1 MARGINLTPD
11 QIAEIRKLKKAGKLT
26 TQEIGDRFGVTRS
39 IISKHTSDIKS
50 NPEVSSRKT
59 SKAKISKIR
68 GLKLQGVTLKA
79 IAKRVGVSPETVTR
93 HTRDIKGN
101 IGAANRKY
109 PSQDVADWH
118 NEKYGTN
125 LEADDIGRSHRTKY
139 SRASPTGRATSA
151 AHSANRRATILAATP
166 LEATFPAFKAEI
178 DSLFKLAELIPG
190 KFEVDH
196 IKRLIDGGLHHPD
209 NLQLLKYEAHRLKT
223 ALENAGKFEAAKRVG
238 AFNEYSLEPKLR
250 SLLAEN
256 VKSPGLMNFFK
267 RGLKQGGFV
276 NPRVAGSL
284 ALGSAATLGFMSL
297 LSPGGREAAEAG
309 IEKVKTVGE
318 SVLRN
323 NPKIMETLALLG
335 VPQEKMF
342 ETIYNLQGQGEWK
355 GDRRIDAG
363 DIVQNAMGQDWMAR
377 NPRLYAGISTLSDF
391 GIDPLV
397 GLGKVG
403 GLLKSGVS
411 ELRKLRNIWD

>member
-68 GLKLQGVTLKA
+68 GLKLQGVALKA
-79 IAKRVGVSPETVTR
+79 IAKRVGVSLETVTR
-93 HTRDIKGN
+93 HTRDITGN

-109 PSQDVADWH
+109 TSQEVADWH
-118 NEKYGTN
+118 NKKYGTN

-151 AHSANRRATILAATP
+151 AHSANRRATILAATT

-209 NLQLLKYEAHRLKT
+209 NLQLLKYEVHRLKT

-267 RGLKQGGFV
+267 RGLKQGGFAK
-276 NPRVAGSL
+276 PGLLGAIAGGGTAL
-284 ALGSAATLGFMSL
+284 AGLGGL
-297 LSPGGREAAEAG
+297 LSTEEGREKA
-309 IEKVKTVGE
+309 
-318 SVLRN
+318 
-323 NPKIMETLALLG
+323 METLGLLG

-342 ETIYNLQGQGEWK
+342 ETIYNLQGQGGWE
-355 GDRRIDAG
+355 GGRRIDAG

-377 NPRLYAGISTLSDF
+377 NPNLYAGISTASDL
-391 GIDPLV
+391 ILDPINLV
-397 GLGKVG
+397 GG
-403 GLLKSGVS
+403 GLLKAGASG
-411 ELRKLRNIWD
+411 LRKLRNIWGN